1 MTPLTLDELIAA
13 AKTALEAHP
22 LFTGGR
28 VTVFTNYIAPGERNT
43 AREEA
48 IRAKGA
54 CLEISPFLRD
64 KLVSFKAPSSITLDS
79 TLSVAIRL
87 NPTFPDRPAGQPDA
101 LPLTLNTAFLAVVI
115 AMMDVGFT
123 EALPANGFKPEVEL
137 GHLVED
143 ADGLLSKA
151 AFFTARTTH
160 AK

>member
-1 MTPLTLDELIAA
+1 MSPLTLDQLIAA

-28 VTVFTNYIAPGERNT
+28 VPVLVNYVPPGERNT
-43 AREEA
+43 VREGA
-48 IRAKGA
+48 IRDKGA

-64 KLVSFKAPSSITLDS
+64 KLVAFKAPSSLTLDS

-87 NPTFPDRPAGQPDA
+87 SPTTPATPAGNPDA
-101 LPLTLNTAFLAVVI
+101 LPLTLNTAFIAVVL

-123 EALPANGFKPEVEL
+123 EALPANGFKPEAEL

-151 AFFTARTTH
+151 VFFTARTTH